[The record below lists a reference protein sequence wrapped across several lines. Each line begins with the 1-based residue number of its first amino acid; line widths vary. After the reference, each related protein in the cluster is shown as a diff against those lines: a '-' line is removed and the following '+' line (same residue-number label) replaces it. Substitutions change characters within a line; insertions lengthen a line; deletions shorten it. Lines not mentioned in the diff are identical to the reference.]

1 MFDMMK
7 KLQQAQEEMK
17 KIKARLD
24 PISVEGSSPEGK
36 IKVSITGNRKI
47 KGITFADD
55 SILTD
60 KEQLEDYLVLA
71 VNDAIEKADKIN
83 ETEMKSAAGAMM
95 PGMGGLFK

>member
-24 PISVEGSSPEGK
+24 TISVEGSSPEGK
-36 IKVSITGNRKI
+36 IKVNITGNRKI
-47 KGITFADD
+47 KGITFVDE
-55 SILTD
+55 SVMSD
-60 KEQLEDYLVLA
+60 KDQLEDYLVMA
-71 VNDAIEKADKIN
+71 MNDAIEKADNLN
-83 ETEMKSAAGAMM
+83 ETEMKSAAGSMM

>member
-17 KIKARLD
+17 KIKSRLD
-24 PISVEGSSPEGK
+24 TISVEGSSPEGK

-47 KGITFADD
+47 KGITFVDE
-55 SILTD
+55 SIMNHKD
-60 KEQLEDYLVLA
+60 QLEDNLVLA
-71 VNDAIEKADKIN
+71 MNDAIEKADQMN
-83 ETEMKSAAGAMM
+83 EAEMKSAAGAMM

>member
-24 PISVEGSSPEGK
+24 TISVEGSSPEGK

-47 KGITFADD
+47 KGITFAKD

>member
-24 PISVEGSSPEGK
+24 TISVEGYSPEGK
-36 IKVSITGNRKI
+36 IKVNITGNRKVE
-47 KGITFADD
+47 GIIFVDE
-55 SILTD
+55 SILSD
-60 KEQLEDYLVLA
+60 KDQLEDYLVIA
-71 VNDAIEKADKIN
+71 VNDAIEKADEVN

>member
-24 PISVEGSSPEGK
+24 TISVEGSSPEGK

-47 KGITFADD
+47 KGLTFADD

-60 KEQLEDYLVLA
+60 KEQLEDYIVLA

>member
-1 MFDMMK
+1 MMK

-24 PISVEGSSPEGK
+24 TISVEGSSPEGK

>member
-24 PISVEGSSPEGK
+24 TISVEGSSPEGK
-36 IKVSITGNRKI
+36 IKVSISGNRKI
-47 KGITFADD
+47 KGITFVDET
-55 SILTD
+55 IMTD
-60 KEQLEDYLVLA
+60 KDQLEDYLVLA
-71 VNDAIEKADKIN
+71 INDAIEKADKIN

>member
-24 PISVEGSSPEGK
+24 TISVEGSSPEGK
-36 IKVSITGNRKI
+36 IKVSISGNRKI
-47 KGITFADD
+47 KGITFVDEA
-55 SILTD
+55 IMTD
-60 KEQLEDYLVLA
+60 KDQLEDYLVLA
-71 VNDAIEKADKIN
+71 INDAIEKADKIN